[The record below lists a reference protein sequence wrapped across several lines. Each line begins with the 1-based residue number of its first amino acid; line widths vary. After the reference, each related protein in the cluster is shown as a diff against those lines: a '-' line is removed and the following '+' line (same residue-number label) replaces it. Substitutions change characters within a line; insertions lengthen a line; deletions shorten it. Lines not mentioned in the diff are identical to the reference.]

1 MGGMVVDTA
10 GLPVEGWD
18 DVRRGTVTW
27 QTVLGAP
34 TTPASGMTVGVA
46 ELAPDGTVGNATHR
60 HAAAEFYYVLSG
72 EGLVEVDGVTSP
84 VRPGSAV
91 LIPGNS
97 WHSLAN
103 TGTTT
108 LRVLY
113 GFPVDS
119 MADVHYE
126 FAAEAG

>member
-1 MGGMVVDTA
+1 
-10 GLPVEGWD
+10 
-18 DVRRGTVTW
+18 
-27 QTVLGAP
+27 
-34 TTPASGMTVGVA
+34 MTVGVA

-84 VRPGSAV
+84 VRPGTAV
-91 LIPGNS
+91 LIPGNA

-119 MADVHYE
+119 MADVYYE